1 MTKDKK
7 SYSKCIRETPSLMYD
22 GRSMENDTIADIFQ
36 EIADILEIQDDSIFR
51 IRSYQRASQVI
62 RNYPHNVREIYEK
75 NPEEIDKIPSIGVSL
90 SKKIIEILKTG
101 KCRFHERLIKKVGR
115 GLADMLKIRG
125 VGPKKVKLF
134 YRELRI
140 DTIEKLRIAAKK
152 GLLRDLPKMGEKS
165 EQEILKAIEELD
177 HYQARTPIHKALQV
191 AEEYCQYLKSNEAVW
206 RIEIAGS
213 LRRRLETIGD
223 IDILAAPKISKK
235 EYREKIVEH
244 FVKYDEVKKILS
256 KGDTK
261 ASILLKSGMQID
273 LRVVDKES
281 FGAALQYFTGSKT
294 HNVAI
299 RNMAKKRGLKIS
311 EYGVFRGVKK
321 IAGETEEEVYKSIG
335 LPCLIPEIR
344 ENRGEIEAA
353 KKGLVPQPLEQHDLR
368 GDLHTHT
375 KETDG
380 SNTIET
386 MAQKA
391 QEFGYE
397 YIAITDHSKAVRV
410 ANGMDEKR
418 LLNQIKVIDELNAG
432 MKNFRILKGIEVD
445 ILGDG
450 TLDMPD
456 TILKQLDIVIA
467 SVHSKFHLNLE
478 EQTKRV
484 LKALKNPHLK
494 ILGHP
499 TGRLL
504 QKREPIALDME
515 RIVRACKVYHKALE
529 INASPSRLDLND
541 IHARMAKDAGVKMVI
556 DTDSHHYTQ
565 FEFIKYGIF
574 IARRAWLTKDD
585 ILNTR
590 PVEKLLNFV

>member
-1 MTKDKK
+1 
-7 SYSKCIRETPSLMYD
+7 
-22 GRSMENDTIADIFQ
+22 MENDTIADIFQ

-51 IRSYQRASQVI
+51 IRSYQRASQII
-62 RNYPHNVREIYEK
+62 RNYPHNLREIYEK
-75 NPEEIDKIPSIGVSL
+75 NPQEIDTIPSIGESL

-101 KCRFHERLIKKVGR
+101 RCRFHERLIKKVGR
-115 GLADMLKIRG
+115 GLVDMLKIRG

-134 YRELRI
+134 YRELHI
-140 DTIEKLRIAAKK
+140 DTVKKLRTAAKK

-165 EQEILKAIEELD
+165 EQEIVKALEEFD
-177 HYQARTPIHKALQV
+177 HYHARTPIHKALQV
-191 AEEYCQYLKSNEAVW
+191 AESYCQYLKNNQAVW

-223 IDILAAPKISKK
+223 IDIVAAPKISKK
-235 EYREKIVEH
+235 EYHEKIIEH
-244 FVKYDEVKKILS
+244 FVRYNEVKKILS

-311 EYGVFRGVKK
+311 EYGVFRGIKK
-321 IAGETEEEVYKSIG
+321 IAGETEEEVYESIG
-335 LPCLIPEIR
+335 LPYMMPEIR

-353 KKGLVPQPLEQHDLR
+353 KKDLLPQPLEKRDIQ

-380 SNTIET
+380 SNTIEV
-386 MAQKA
+386 MAEKA
-391 QEFGYE
+391 QEFGYS
-397 YIAITDHSKAVRV
+397 YIAITDHSKAVSV

-418 LLNQIKVIDELNAG
+418 LLSQIKTIDDLNTR

-450 TLDMPD
+450 SLDMPD
-456 TILKQLDIVIA
+456 KVLKQLDIVIA
-467 SVHSKFHLNLE
+467 SVHSKFTLNLE

-484 LKALKNPHLK
+484 LKALKNPYLK

-504 QKREPIALDME
+504 QKREPLNLDME
-515 RIVRACKVYHKALE
+515 RIVRACKIYKKALE
-529 INASPSRLDLND
+529 INASPLRLDLND

-565 FEFIKYGIF
+565 FEFAQYGIF
-574 IARRAWLTKDD
+574 IARRAWLTKEE

-590 PVEKLLNFV
+590 PVEKLLNFWT